1 VISCWPTGAPED
13 WLRCCSLRGGE
24 RRRRPTPMILCGD
37 RLYLNRM
44 WRNELTVARFFN
56 EANQV
61 LEVDEARLAN
71 AGRAVSASDETT
83 GKKWPRRWR

>member
-1 VISCWPTGAPED
+1 
-13 WLRCCSLRGGE
+13 
-24 RRRRPTPMILCGD
+24 MILCGD